1 MIVVKEPPCFDFLDL
16 AYSTW
21 LHNTITLLL
30 LCTYSCYELLSYVGV
45 LEEVDGLGGLGGQV
59 TVGHWGT
66 GLHRVIF
73 LGGVFV
79 RTEWKKES

>member
-1 MIVVKEPPCFDFLDL
+1 M
-16 AYSTW
+16 
-21 LHNTITLLL
+21 
-30 LCTYSCYELLSYVGV
+30 GV